1 MRFRAVL
8 MDNDGTLMD
17 FKAAEANAIGSVLDM
32 LGIDDPDAPE
42 VYSQINDRCW
52 KDFEKG
58 IITQKEL
65 RVRRFRELIERY
77 GCEISCSVEEVSQA
91 YVDALSRQSI
101 LLDGALDVVKKI
113 AAQLPIVI
121 LTNGISKVQ
130 HGRIDH
136 SELAPYLS
144 GLLISTEVGQPK
156 PAPDM
161 YLKALELLGGLR
173 AEEVLMIGDSLT
185 SDIRGASDLNMP
197 TCWYNP
203 EHKPRPDGLRI
214 DYEVD
219 CIEQMAQIALS

>member
-1 MRFRAVL
+1 MRFKAIF

-17 FKAAEANAIGSVLDM
+17 FKAAEANALGSVLHI
-32 LGIDDPDAPE
+32 LRIESPDAE
-42 VYSQINDRCW
+42 AVYSEINERCW
-52 KDFEKG
+52 QDFEKG
-58 IITQKEL
+58 IITQAEL
-65 RVRRFRELIERY
+65 RVRRFRELMQWY
-77 GCEISCSVEEVSQA
+77 HCDDTFSVEQVSEA

-101 LLDGALDVVKKI
+101 LLDGALDVVKTIAEKI
-113 AAQLPIVI
+113 PVVI

-144 GLLISTEVGQPK
+144 GLLISSEIGAPK

-161 YLKALELLGGLR
+161 YLKALEMLGGLK

-185 SDIRGASDLNMP
+185 SDIRGAANLNMP

-203 EHKPRPDGLRI
+203 EHKAKPDGLKI
-214 DYEVD
+214 DYEID
-219 CIEQMAQIALS
+219 RIEQMVQVALS